1 MTEEQAVSK
10 WETGTTITDLEVLLK
25 LFKLY
30 GITIN
35 DILEPVVE
43 RQRITDFKTTRDRI
57 SSIRVETVEQMQS
70 QTFSMINLSAIEKV

>member
-35 DILEPVVE
+35 DILEPEVE

>member
-10 WETGTTITDLEVLLK
+10 WETGIMIPDLEVLLK
-25 LFKLY
+25 LSKLY

-35 DILEPVVE
+35 DILEPEIE